1 MSFLGAPSRG
11 LLVSPSVSLLL
22 PCVLLCVSSV
32 FEHVLRASRRVF
44 SPLRVPRCVWETC
57 HVLCLFE
64 IWELDLMRFWITLWC
79 LRWHESFLACL
90 WFEMTWTFELECH
103 SFDFLCVSSLCPCLL
118 DVKWELDVLAWLWL
132 SLCLFVFL
140 VRCHDVKNLSH
151 TLKIFVGC
159 HVVLTCLRSQD
170 TSHRFSHRNWMS
182 RREVFSTSTFLIS
195 TLTFLAASAS
205 QILRGCGVF
214 EKNSN
219 PHSRS
224 RATAPKN
231 FGKNIC

>member
-1 MSFLGAPSRG
+1 MSCPL
-11 LLVSPSVSLLL
+11 SLWD
-22 PCVLLCVSSV
+22 
-32 FEHVLRASRRVF
+32 LRAW
-44 SPLRVPRCVWETC
+44 LD
-57 HVLCLFE
+57 E
-64 IWELDLMRFWITLWC
+64 ILNHSLM
-79 LRWHESFLACL
+79 
-90 WFEMTWTFELECH
+90 FEMTWEL
-103 SFDFLCVSSLCPCLL
+103 SSLSLIWDDMNLWAWVSLSDFLCVSSLCPCLL